1 MRMLLILALVVASP
15 AAANQ
20 LNPLTPL
27 SRVAKPSY
35 ADYAR
40 LGLTGVNKPDGMF
53 YRLRTGI
60 TPELPPS
67 IPRRLFGCDLVLAD
81 SLPDGFLTLYK
92 SPYIAGRAN
101 SGYQA
106 ALYSRK
112 GDELWRLNLSSFL
125 SRPTELEVQDMHF
138 TGGQLVFNEAC
149 ITYPS
154 EAQGQCSALISLDP
168 VSQRET
174 WRTAHLISN
183 NIFLVHGD
191 RIYAG
196 YGFTGEEDYLHILD
210 AASGRLLSKT
220 KLDSAHE
227 YMEIKGDVL
236 VTVTYRS
243 VYTFPLP

>member
-1 MRMLLILALVVASP
+1 
-15 AAANQ
+15 
-20 LNPLTPL
+20 
-27 SRVAKPSY
+27 VAKPSY

-112 GDELWRLNLSSFL
+112 GDELWRLNLSRFL